1 MITQPMDVLTH
12 YEVRKT
18 KKQKTAFI
26 TAVSAYAASLRY
38 PCTVEK
44 GSLGSRNIILGD
56 PTKAKYLITAHY
68 DTCAWMPFP
77 NFITPT
83 NFLVYLLFQLLLTA
97 VIFAV
102 AIGGGVVLG
111 LGVGTF
117 TQNSELGA
125 VTAGVLAWLLLVGCL
140 LLMMC
145 GPANRHTA
153 NDNTSGVVTVLEI
166 AASMPENLR
175 DRVCFVLFDLEE
187 MGLIGSASY
196 RRAHKTQTNSQT
208 VLNLDCVG
216 DGDHILFFPSKKVK
230 VDKTMMA
237 RLRLV
242 NGRMKTK
249 SLLIHEKGMAFYP
262 SDQAS
267 FPYGVGIAAFRKAK
281 LLGLYCSRIHTHRDT
296 ILEQTNVNI
305 LRAAIISII
314 GSADK

>member
-1 MITQPMDVLTH
+1 MDVLTH
-12 YEVRKT
+12 FEVRKSG
-18 KKQKTAFI
+18 KQKTAFI

-38 PCTVEK
+38 SCTVER
-44 GSLGSRNIILGD
+44 GRFGSRNIIIGD
-56 PTKAKYLITAHY
+56 PIKAKYLITAHY

-83 NFLVYLLFQLLLTA
+83 NFLVYLLYQLLLVS

-102 AIGGGVVLG
+102 AIGGGTMLD
-111 LGVGTF
+111 LCVGSIF
-117 TQNSELGA
+117 QNSEIGA
-125 VTAGVLAWLLLVGCL
+125 VAAGMLAWLLLVGCL
-140 LLMMC
+140 LLMMV

-187 MGLIGSASY
+187 AGLIGSASY
-196 RRAHKTQTNSQT
+196 RAKHKEQTQNQI

-216 DGDHILFFPSKKVK
+216 DGDEIVFFPSGKLRKDAHKMLNLRKVGGPINKKRIIVWE
-230 VDKTMMA
+230 
-237 RLRLV
+237 
-242 NGRMKTK
+242 NGF
-249 SLLIHEKGMAFYP
+249 SFYP
-262 SDQAS
+262 SDQTN
-267 FPYGVGIAAFRKAK
+267 FPYGVGIAAFQKAK

-305 LRAAIISII
+305 LRAALISLI
-314 GSADK
+314 GAADK